1 MPTFNTIKDAYTD
14 NTDMLIHA
22 FKNQSAEE
30 RYETLF
36 NVLTQ
41 MKKRPGYVLNIGSG
55 DGIDTTYFMHKG
67 CTRIT
72 STEADADLFGLMH
85 NRIQKTELL
94 ESMGTNY
101 WTQKQFY
108 QSIHIHHDSLPELN
122 KTKRDFDKYD
132 IINLNTVFQPLNEDT
147 IQTAAETMK
156 SLLKPDGII
165 HVIGQQNLEVLQ
177 NSFSEMTLLASD
189 DKKSVPVFIFA
200 KPV

>member
-1 MPTFNTIKDAYTD
+1 MPTFNTIKNTYTD

-22 FKNQSAEE
+22 FKNQSSEE

-36 NVLTQ
+36 GVLSQ

-55 DGIDTTYFMHKG
+55 DGIDTPYFMHKG

-72 STEADADLFGLMH
+72 STEADADLFDLMH

-108 QSIHIHHDSLPELN
+108 QSIHLHHDSLPELN

-165 HVIGQQNLEVLQ
+165 HVIGQQNLEMLH

-189 DKKSVPVFIFA
+189 DKKTIPVFIFA
-200 KPV
+200 KPI